1 MKSRPANNRLLI
13 GYLTFV
19 NEENKSRRLSV
30 FEETF
35 PTLEMLRNQPCD
47 IISVD
52 NNSISEVK
60 EKIVDSGLFRY
71 TLHFDQNFYD
81 TAVIYCSALLAKEQ
95 GYPYVMYM
103 YDDFHVYDD
112 SFVKDS
118 LEFMDRNENVHCL
131 RIPLYDFDNKQEFD
145 PDFTPKSVN
154 PDAVRHFN
162 TVTNKIIEWSRPS
175 VIGSKTFYHNN
186 WHYTS
191 RPTIWRTDVL
201 MSLFDGVD
209 EIPILNM
216 FERHATHKL
225 NNLPLVTG
233 VMDKGVMHTVMQSER
248 IRLVKKDR
256 IDLKIRVNKEEI
268 MQSYKDHF
276 LDNLEAVK

>member
-1 MKSRPANNRLLI
+1 MKSRVNNRLLI

-19 NEENKSRRLSV
+19 NEENSSRRLSV
-30 FEETF
+30 FEGTF

-47 IISVD
+47 ILSVD
-52 NNSISEVK
+52 NNSIDEVK
-60 EKIVDSGLFRY
+60 GTLAESGLFRY
-71 TLHFDQNFYD
+71 NLHFSQNFYD
-81 TAVIYCSALLAKEQ
+81 TAVIYCSALLAKER

-103 YDDFHVYDD
+103 YDDFHVYDN
-112 SFVKDS
+112 SFVKDC
-118 LEFMDRNENVHCL
+118 LEFMDSNEHVHCL
-131 RIPLYDFDNKQEFD
+131 RIPLYDFDNKEKFD
-145 PDFTPKSVN
+145 PEFTPKSIN

-162 TVTNKIIEWSRPS
+162 TITNRRIKWSEPIEA
-175 VIGSKTFYHNN
+175 GTKTFYYNN

-191 RPTIWRTDVL
+191 RPTLWRTEVL

-225 NNLPLVTG
+225 NELPLVTG
-233 VMDKGVMHTVMQSER
+233 VMDKGAMHTVMQSER

-256 IDLKIRVNKEEI
+256 IDLEIRVSKEDI
-268 MQSYKDHF
+268 LTAYKHHLHDTQ
-276 LDNLEAVK
+276 EK